1 MWDTTEDF
9 DTEEETGEV
18 DEELAVNQLVS
29 NLSSFLSSVERRQQ
43 VESGLAERRR
53 KEIRGLQGVQNSAG
67 NVLHSYQE
75 DGVLWLIDHY
85 LNGVGAIVADEMGL
99 GKTLQSLAF
108 VCWLNEVRK
117 AGRPSLV
124 VCPLSVVSSW
134 EAQLRDFIA
143 TAPAY
148 IRIGEE
154 GTEQH
159 RWRPS
164 QLRTLTYVG
173 SAEERHRLREKIAD
187 FMIHQSPQA
196 AVGRNQAAPF
206 DLLLTTYETLMC
218 DIPFFSMFE
227 WECVFFDEA
236 SRLKS
241 KTSKRRNVFL
251 HRLRRQHVVMMT
263 GTPVENNLE
272 ELWSLLHF
280 VQPSV
285 FTSSAALVSAFC
297 SLPPS
302 LREAEDGRK
311 RELPRV
317 QRVNRNKD
325 LLQRLVKVFILRRT
339 LSQVQASWSLPSLIE
354 LVVFLPLTPL
364 QRRLYFWL
372 LTRERE
378 ALEGVDELS
387 SAFDKEPQEPRR
399 ESSRELRGLL
409 DDSKRAS
416 SAAKQI
422 VAHMKG
428 LQNLFMQ
435 LRKCCNHPALFH
447 LGASCTSAVSVGT
460 RDSEE
465 TRSDSVAE
473 GDDAESLLRD
483 SSKIAAVD
491 AILSFYLPRQ
501 EKVVVFSFSTAM
513 LDLVEDYLDE
523 KGIVSARLD
532 GRMGD
537 GERRA
542 AIAAFSAQPSEN
554 ARQSPQ
560 GSHEACAAV
569 FLVSVRAGGYGLTL
583 SHCASVCVFLEGG
596 GDGNPQ
602 VERQAIARLYRQGQT
617 KKVKVIRL
625 ITRSTVE
632 EVMYWRGRQKLK
644 LVADVLSEDE
654 NDEEPESQG
663 KRSFLSAASMKDLIT
678 CGLSSLAPHNAA
690 SETKAAEGQMRSR
703 SPASW
708 QTVSLSPRDATSL
721 DASQLSRLLAEAE
734 SAASEASE
742 RRGKDLSV
750 LRGDTPALPN
760 GERQADEGGDH
771 PGTAAAADRER
782 QAEEENEESVVCDLS
797 ERRVEKTERGDSELD
812 SLREGESSIYVY
824 EGKDYAGVLKQ
835 ALSSKKADRDALQRI
850 LEEARR
856 EEREAE
862 TQAVEQDAAGSP
874 GDGVSDLTLFWETA
888 HEAK

>member
-1 MWDTTEDF
+1 
-9 DTEEETGEV
+9 
-18 DEELAVNQLVS
+18 
-29 NLSSFLSSVERRQQ
+29 
-43 VESGLAERRR
+43 
-53 KEIRGLQGVQNSAG
+53 
-67 NVLHSYQE
+67 
-75 DGVLWLIDHY
+75 
-85 LNGVGAIVADEMGL
+85 
-99 GKTLQSLAF
+99 
-108 VCWLNEVRK
+108 
-117 AGRPSLV
+117 
-124 VCPLSVVSSW
+124 
-134 EAQLRDFIA
+134 
-143 TAPAY
+143 
-148 IRIGEE
+148 
-154 GTEQH
+154 
-159 RWRPS
+159 
-164 QLRTLTYVG
+164 
-173 SAEERHRLREKIAD
+173 
-187 FMIHQSPQA
+187 
-196 AVGRNQAAPF
+196 
-206 DLLLTTYETLMC
+206 
-218 DIPFFSMFE
+218 
-227 WECVFFDEA
+227 
-236 SRLKS
+236 
-241 KTSKRRNVFL
+241 
-251 HRLRRQHVVMMT
+251 
-263 GTPVENNLE
+263 
-272 ELWSLLHF
+272 
-280 VQPSV
+280 
-285 FTSSAALVSAFC
+285 
-297 SLPPS
+297 
-302 LREAEDGRK
+302 
-311 RELPRV
+311 
-317 QRVNRNKD
+317 
-325 LLQRLVKVFILRRT
+325 
-339 LSQVQASWSLPSLIE
+339 
-354 LVVFLPLTPL
+354 
-364 QRRLYFWL
+364 
-372 LTRERE
+372 
-378 ALEGVDELS
+378 
-387 SAFDKEPQEPRR
+387 
-399 ESSRELRGLL
+399 
-409 DDSKRAS
+409 
-416 SAAKQI
+416 
-422 VAHMKG
+422 

-560 GSHEACAAV
+560 GSHEASAAV

-678 CGLSSLAPHNAA
+678 CGLSSLAPHDAA

-874 GDGVSDLTLFWETA
+874 GDG
-888 HEAK
+888 